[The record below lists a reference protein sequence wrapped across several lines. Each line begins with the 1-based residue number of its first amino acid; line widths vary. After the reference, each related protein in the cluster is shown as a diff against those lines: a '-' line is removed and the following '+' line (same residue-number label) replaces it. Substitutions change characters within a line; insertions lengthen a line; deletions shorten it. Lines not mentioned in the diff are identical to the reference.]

1 MGRKVVIIGGGYG
14 GASAAK
20 ALDQDADVVLVE
32 PKDAFVQNAVSLRA
46 LVRPEW
52 ADNLFIPYDRLLQRG
67 RVLRERAISVDAGGV
82 LLGSGER
89 LDADYLVLATGS
101 GYPFPFK
108 FDTDRSGQARERLL
122 TLHAGLAAAT
132 RVLITGAG
140 PVGLE
145 LAGEI
150 KAVWP
155 DKHVT
160 VVDPA
165 PELLPRFAPQLREDL
180 RRQLDAL
187 GVDLRL
193 GTALGAQPPVEPG
206 RAEPFTVP
214 LTGPLTGPST
224 RPSTGRITGPST
236 GPSTGEEISA
246 DIWFRAH
253 GVTVHTGYLGA
264 DLVTARTP
272 EGLVRVGDRLNVHGF
287 DHVYAIGDITD
298 LPEAKMAGNAMSHA
312 EVVAANILAQ
322 VRNEQPTS
330 VYRPS
335 EVPFVLLPLGPEG
348 GVGQLPSP
356 DGPIVLSGET
366 VSEYKGADLF
376 TGRFA
381 ELFGTDTRRPEA
393 A

>member
-1 MGRKVVIIGGGYG
+1 MGRKVVTIGGGYG

-67 RVLRERAISVDAGGV
+67 RVLRERAVSVDAGGV
-82 LLGSGER
+82 VLGSGER

-160 VVDPA
+160 IVDPA

-193 GTALGAQPPVEPG
+193 GTTLGAQPPTEPG
-206 RAEPFTVP
+206 RAEPFTIP
-214 LTGPLTGPST
+214 L
-224 RPSTGRITGPST
+224 T

-253 GVTVHTGYLGA
+253 GVTVHTAYLGA
-264 DLVTARTP
+264 DLATARTP
-272 EGLVRVGDRLNVHGF
+272 EGFVRVGDRLNVHGF

-356 DGPIVLSGET
+356 DGPIVLSGQT